1 MEGPKKLRDSFV
13 GPFIVKSFNGPN
25 AVEVILTEEYQRK
38 HPTFPISL
46 VKKYI
51 TSNNTEKTTPP
62 AKKVVPPMLDEN
74 EGLIP
79 HKVLNERTIMR
90 NNQRI
95 KQYLVR
101 FKNKLADQDKWLES
115 KDIKDGD
122 TLLRSFRF
130 SKRQ

>member
-1 MEGPKKLRDSFV
+1 
-13 GPFIVKSFNGPN
+13 
-25 AVEVILTEEYQRK
+25 
-38 HPTFPISL
+38 
-46 VKKYI
+46 
-51 TSNNTEKTTPP
+51 
-62 AKKVVPPMLDEN
+62 MLDEN

-79 HKVLNERTIMR
+79 HKGLNERTIMR

-101 FKNKLADQDKWLES
+101 FKNKLADQEKWSES

-122 TLLRSFRF
+122 TLLRSSRF

>member
-1 MEGPKKLRDSFV
+1 
-13 GPFIVKSFNGPN
+13 
-25 AVEVILTEEYQRK
+25 
-38 HPTFPISL
+38 
-46 VKKYI
+46 
-51 TSNNTEKTTPP
+51 
-62 AKKVVPPMLDEN
+62 MLDEN

-101 FKNKLADQDKWLES
+101 SKNKIADQDKWLES